1 MRRLR
6 VGYLSLFIFIHVAV
20 TVIHTL
26 LLLTTPEIT
35 YVYVDMAAYLC
46 SGLIIW
52 FVLSVNFRNELVSKH
67 GWVVYVSSW
76 LAVCVMVL
84 MDIGLNVYHATSH
97 NDILNPIYDAYTLYA
112 IYMFMPVP
120 YLLQPFVLG
129 SAVTLCYIINYSF
142 VITGKEDNQMH
153 SILNEAI
160 YLSCVNLLGI
170 FFRLMR
176 DIALRTTFL
185 DRRQYVEENLL
196 LRYARDQ
203 ERSLLLSILPAQ
215 IADRLQEDVKNRIER
230 SKQQHQQRSQVDL
243 RRSSDSQT
251 LRRWRQP
258 NHG

>member
-1 MRRLR
+1 
-6 VGYLSLFIFIHVAV
+6 
-20 TVIHTL
+20 
-26 LLLTTPEIT
+26 
-35 YVYVDMAAYLC
+35 
-46 SGLIIW
+46 
-52 FVLSVNFRNELVSKH
+52 
-67 GWVVYVSSW
+67 
-76 LAVCVMVL
+76 MVL

-142 VITGKEDNQMH
+142 VITAKDNNQMH

-230 SKQQHQQRSQVDL
+230 SKQQHQQRSQVDM
-243 RRSSDSQT
+243 RRSADSQT
-251 LRRWRQP
+251 LKRWRQP
-258 NHG
+258 DHG